1 VTTAAADVCDVLKQ
15 DEHQHDGVDF
25 SDDELD
31 NNVVSLHGSIS
42 LIYPLSALLCC

>member
-1 VTTAAADVCDVLKQ
+1 VATADVCDVLKQ

-31 NNVVSLHGSIS
+31 NNVVSLHSSIS